1 MKVGRGT
8 HLYKLGY
15 QHCICFPDGRKGRLQ
30 WAEATM
36 KLTDLFGEP
45 AHRRYFRV
53 NSNGPVVSWVYR
65 KHEDWILDRK
75 WFSDTRHW
83 ENTTLGYWIAFRDE
97 RRFNLALLTIGDTP

>member
-15 QHCICFPDGRKGRLQ
+15 RYCITFPNGRRNRLQ
-30 WAEATM
+30 WAEATS

-45 AHRRYFRV
+45 THRRYFYTFAGRPYV
-53 NSNGPVVSWVYR
+53 A
-65 KHEDWILDRK
+65 KQKEWILDRK

-83 ENTTLGYWIAFRDE
+83 DRAATWD
-97 RRFNLALLTIGDTP
+97 IGLHFVTNDNSL